1 MIGHRFKLRTV
12 RYGVTIVLFLLG
24 SWAVPA
30 RVLALGWD
38 NAGEMAANRYTHT
51 ATLLSDGKVLVAGG
65 STGINENPF
74 YSSAEL
80 YDPATGTWSA
90 TGSMGTAR
98 QAHTATLLPDGTV
111 LIAGGAIDITGTGS
125 LSSAESYDP
134 ATGTWTATG
143 SMGTTRSWH
152 TATLLPN
159 GKVLIAGG
167 TGNTGV
173 LSSAELYDPATG
185 LWSATGSMG
194 TARHFPFATLLPNGK
209 VLVAGGGTTVD
220 GSVTLSS
227 SEIYDP
233 DTGLWT
239 TTGPMNTARQG
250 ATLTL
255 LPDGK
260 VLTAGG
266 WGGAASLS
274 LSSAELYDPATG
286 SWTPTGSMGAVRYR
300 TTATLLANGKVL
312 VAGGETGAGV
322 TYVDSAESYDPSTE
336 IWSATVS
343 MSAARATHTATRL
356 PNNKVLVAGGTSGSG
371 IQVSAELFDP
381 SPTVISTDPSNGAT
395 GISINA
401 PITVTFSQPMDAA
414 TIVPAAFILTGGG
427 NSVTCTASY
436 GDGKATFTPTSALA
450 NNTTYTAT
458 VSTTVNDAAG
468 SPMAG
473 DYTWS
478 FTTEPAKPGW
488 EYKNGLEF
496 VFSCA
501 AVSPGGKGCGIGGV
515 ANILILFLPA
525 IVLLFRMFRT
535 DEGRRGRREPPSRA
549 FRRDT
554 ASEGTSFRE
563 SARGG
568 GCRWRG

>member
-1 MIGHRFKLRTV
+1 MIGRRFKLRTV
-12 RYGVTIVLFLLG
+12 RYGAAIVLFLLG
-24 SWAVPA
+24 PGAFPA
-30 RVLALGWD
+30 HVLAMGWD
-38 NAGEMAANRYTHT
+38 NAGEMVADRYTHT
-51 ATLLSDGKVLVAGG
+51 ATLLPDGKVLVAGG

-98 QAHTATLLPDGTV
+98 QAHTATLLPNGTI
-111 LIAGGAIDITGTGS
+111 LIAGGATDITDTGS
-125 LSSAESYDP
+125 LSSSETYDP
-134 ATGTWTATG
+134 STGTWTATG

-167 TGNTGV
+167 SGNTGV
-173 LSSAELYDPATG
+173 LSSAELYDPDTG

-194 TARHFPFATLLPNGK
+194 TARHFPFATLLPSGK
-209 VLVAGGGTTVD
+209 VLVAGGGTTVE

-227 SEIYDP
+227 SETYDP
-233 DTGLWT
+233 DTGLWSA
-239 TTGPMNTARQG
+239 TGSMGTARQG

-274 LSSAELYDPATG
+274 LSSAELYDPDSG
-286 SWTPTGSMGAVRYR
+286 LWTPTGSMGAVRYR
-300 TTATLLANGKVL
+300 TSATPLGN
-312 VAGGETGAGV
+312 
-322 TYVDSAESYDPSTE
+322 VDSAELYDPSTE
-336 IWSATVS
+336 TWSATVS
-343 MSAARATHTATRL
+343 MSTARATHTATQL
-356 PNNKVLVAGGTSGSG
+356 PDNKVLVAGGTGGSG

-395 GISINA
+395 GISINT

-414 TIVPAAFILTGGG
+414 TIVPAAFVLTGGG

-436 GDGKATFTPTSALA
+436 GNGKATFTPTSALA

-458 VSTTVNDAAG
+458 LSTTVNDAAG
-468 SPMAG
+468 IPMAG
-473 DYTWS
+473 DYIWS
-478 FTTEPAKPGW
+478 FTTESAKPGW
-488 EYKNGLEF
+488 EYKNGLDF

-501 AVSPGGKGCGIGGV
+501 SVSPNMKGYPIGGV
-515 ANILILFLPA
+515 ANLLILFLPA

-535 DEGRRGRREPPSRA
+535 DEGRRGRRERPSRA
-549 FRRDT
+549 FRRGT

-563 SARGG
+563 SARRA

>member
-1 MIGHRFKLRTV
+1 MIGRRFKLRTV
-12 RYGVTIVLFLLG
+12 RYGAAIVLFLLG
-24 SWAVPA
+24 PGAFPA
-30 RVLALGWD
+30 HVLAMGWD
-38 NAGEMAANRYTHT
+38 NAGEMVADRYTHT
-51 ATLLSDGKVLVAGG
+51 ATLLPDGKVLVAGG

-98 QAHTATLLPDGTV
+98 QAHTATLLPNGTI
-111 LIAGGAIDITGTGS
+111 LIAGGATDITDTGS
-125 LSSAESYDP
+125 LSSSETYDP
-134 ATGTWTATG
+134 STGTWTATG

-167 TGNTGV
+167 SGNTGV
-173 LSSAELYDPATG
+173 LSSAELYDPDTG

-194 TARHFPFATLLPNGK
+194 
-209 VLVAGGGTTVD
+209 
-220 GSVTLSS
+220 
-227 SEIYDP
+227 
-233 DTGLWT
+233 
-239 TTGPMNTARQG
+239 TARQG

-274 LSSAELYDPATG
+274 LSSAELYDPDSG
-286 SWTPTGSMGAVRYR
+286 LWTPTGSMGAVRYR
-300 TTATLLANGKVL
+300 TSATPLGNGKVL
-312 VAGGETGAGV
+312 VAGGETGVGV
-322 TYVDSAESYDPSTE
+322 TYVDSAELYDPSTE
-336 IWSATVS
+336 TWSATVS
-343 MSAARATHTATRL
+343 MSTARATHTATQL
-356 PNNKVLVAGGTSGSG
+356 PDNKVLVAGGTGGSG

-395 GISINA
+395 GISINT

-414 TIVPAAFILTGGG
+414 TIVPAAFVLTGGG

-436 GDGKATFTPTSALA
+436 GNGKATFTPTSALA

-458 VSTTVNDAAG
+458 LSTTVNDAAG
-468 SPMAG
+468 IPMAG
-473 DYTWS
+473 DYIWS
-478 FTTEPAKPGW
+478 FTTESAKPGW
-488 EYKNGLEF
+488 EYKNGLDF

-501 AVSPGGKGCGIGGV
+501 SVSPNMKGYPIGGV
-515 ANILILFLPA
+515 ANLLILFLPA

-535 DEGRRGRREPPSRA
+535 DEGRRGRRERPSRA
-549 FRRDT
+549 FRRGT

-563 SARGG
+563 SARRA